1 MPLES
6 TQHQQLLS
14 VYSMPGTEEWD
25 WARQILPPEE
35 FTHPLGEIYVI
46 GRQMGPVGHERAQN
60 PVCVAD
66 KETVPVYT
74 GVARGV
80 AVPPP
85 WIYEVERRGGV
96 GKKLRAGGTS

>member
-1 MPLES
+1 MKGHK
-6 TQHQQLLS
+6 TQ
-14 VYSMPGTEEWD
+14 
-25 WARQILPPEE
+25 
-35 FTHPLGEIYVI
+35 
-46 GRQMGPVGHERAQN
+46 
-60 PVCVAD
+60 CVAD